1 MREFSISRVANYMRY
16 CYTVQARNYAWN
28 VLSMFAVPLF
38 FAVLAEDMFVASE
51 MSTVVYIV
59 AAVVFPARE
68 MWLMRDRGT
77 RNMTMTLPVS
87 NEERLV
93 ATIINLAILLPIV
106 SMVTSVLSIVVAE
119 PFTSSVSN
127 SFALPLDRCIVSHLY
142 NFYLL
147 WPVYVFMQVLSSSS
161 LLLAIMARR
170 SLVLA
175 YVGAFVGVILF
186 VYCTVYVVVDNEWFL
201 NIEAHI
207 ESVEIVGKTLFCLL
221 PALFYVLSYVALRKR
236 QIKW

>member
-38 FAVLAEDMFVASE
+38 FAVLSRDATVVSG
-51 MSTVVYIV
+51 MSHFVYIV
-59 AAVVFPARE
+59 AAVVFPVRE
-68 MWLMRDRGT
+68 VMLMRDRGT
-77 RNMTMTLPVS
+77 RTLAMTLPVS
-87 NEERLV
+87 NEERWV
-93 ATIINLAILLPIV
+93 AMVINLALIFPIA
-106 SMVTSVLSIVVAE
+106 SMITTVLAFVVAE
-119 PFTSSVSN
+119 PFSLYDSSMMTLGSSITLHFNEVYFEWSLWV
-127 SFALPLDRCIVSHLY
+127 FVQ
-142 NFYLL
+142 LL
-147 WPVYVFMQVLSSSS
+147 ASSS
-161 LLLAIMARR
+161 LFLAIMARR
-170 SLVLA
+170 SLVIA
-175 YVGAFVGVILF
+175 YVGAFVGVVLF

>member
-38 FAVLAEDMFVASE
+38 FAVLSRDATVVSG
-51 MSTVVYIV
+51 MSHFVYIV
-59 AAVVFPARE
+59 AAVVFPVRE
-68 MWLMRDRGT
+68 VWLMRDRGT
-77 RNMTMTLPVS
+77 RTLAMTLPVS
-87 NEERLV
+87 NEERWV
-93 ATIINLAILLPIV
+93 AMVVNLALIFPIA
-106 SMVTSVLSIVVAE
+106 SMITTVLAFVVAE
-119 PFTSSVSN
+119 PFSLYDSSMITLGSSISLHFNEVYFEWSLWV
-127 SFALPLDRCIVSHLY
+127 FVQ
-142 NFYLL
+142 LL
-147 WPVYVFMQVLSSSS
+147 ASSS
-161 LLLAIMARR
+161 LFLATMARR

-186 VYCTVYVVVDNEWFL
+186 IYCTVYVVVDNEWFL

-207 ESVEIVGKTLFCLL
+207 ESVEIVGKTIFCLL

>member
-38 FAVLAEDMFVASE
+38 FAVLSRDATVVSG
-51 MSTVVYIV
+51 MSHFVYIV
-59 AAVVFPARE
+59 AAVVFPVRE
-68 MWLMRDRGT
+68 VMLMRDRST
-77 RNMTMTLPVS
+77 RTLAMTLPVS
-87 NEERLV
+87 NEERWV
-93 ATIINLAILLPIV
+93 AMVVNLALIFPIA
-106 SMVTSVLSIVVAE
+106 SMITTVLAFVVAE
-119 PFTSSVSN
+119 PFSLYDSSMITLGSSISLHFNEVYFEWSLWV
-127 SFALPLDRCIVSHLY
+127 FVQ
-142 NFYLL
+142 LL
-147 WPVYVFMQVLSSSS
+147 ASSS
-161 LLLAIMARR
+161 LFLAIMARR

-186 VYCTVYVVVDNEWFL
+186 VYCTVYVVVDNEWFV

>member
-1 MREFSISRVANYMRY
+1 MREFSLSRVANYMRY
-16 CYTVQARNYAWN
+16 CYTVQAKNYAWN

-38 FAVLAEDMFVASE
+38 FALLSRDLSVVSG
-51 MSTVVYIV
+51 MSHFVYIV
-59 AAVVFPARE
+59 AAVVFPVRE
-68 MWLMRDRGT
+68 VWLMRDRST
-77 RNMTMTLPVS
+77 RTLAMTLPVS
-87 NEERLV
+87 NEERWV
-93 ATIINLAILLPIV
+93 TMVINLAVIFPIV
-106 SMVTSVLSIVVAE
+106 SMITTILAFVVAE
-119 PFTSSVSN
+119 PFSLYDSSMMTLGSSITLHFNEVYFEWSLWV
-127 SFALPLDRCIVSHLY
+127 FVQ
-142 NFYLL
+142 LL
-147 WPVYVFMQVLSSSS
+147 ASSS
-161 LLLAIMARR
+161 LFLAIMARR
-170 SLVLA
+170 SLVIA